1 MLLRLREDLAEV
13 LFLLARDLRA
23 KAHALAVHAVFDDL
37 VQTVERAAANEEN
50 VRRIDV
56 DELLLRVFA
65 SALRRD
71 RGDRPFQDLQQRLL
85 HTLAG
90 NIARDRDVLAF
101 AGYLV
106 QLVDVDDAALGAF
119 HIKIRR
125 LQKAEKDVL
134 HIFADIARLGER
146 GGVGNGERHIQHAR
160 ERLRKE
166 RFAAAGGSDEQNIGL
181 LQLHIGLLVVIN
193 ALIVVVNGDGKR
205 DLRRLLPDD
214 VFVEEFLDLCRLRKV
229 VHGRR
234 ARRALSRI
242 GALRQVLI
250 HDVHAKTHAVAA
262 DVGAVAGDQ
271 LVHLILCP
279 TAESAADLSIV

>member
-1 MLLRLREDLAEV
+1 MKRMFVVSMWMNSCCGCLRPPC
-13 LFLLARDLRA
+13 
-23 KAHALAVHAVFDDL
+23 
-37 VQTVERAAANEEN
+37 
-50 VRRIDV
+50 
-56 DELLLRVFA
+56 
-65 SALRRD
+65 
-71 RGDRPFQDLQQRLL
+71 GDRPFQDLQQRLL

-90 NIARDRDVLAF
+90 DITRDRNVLAF

-106 QLVDVDDAALGAF
+106 QLVDIDDAALGAF

-134 HIFADIARLGER
+134 HIFADIARLGEC

-166 RFAAAGGSDEQNIGL
+166 RFAAAGGADEQNVGL

>member
-1 MLLRLREDLAEV
+1 M
-13 LFLLARDLRA
+13 
-23 KAHALAVHAVFDDL
+23 
-37 VQTVERAAANEEN
+37 
-50 VRRIDV
+50 

-106 QLVDVDDAALGAF
+106 QLIDIDDAALGTL
-119 HIKIRR
+119 HIKICR
-125 LQKAEKDVL
+125 LQKTEKNVL
-134 HIFADIARLGER
+134 HILADVACLGECR
-146 GGVGNGERHIQHAR
+146 SVCNGERNIQHTR
-160 ERLRKE
+160 ESLRKK
-166 RFAAAGGSDEQNIGL
+166 RFSAAGGTDEQNIGL